1 MEAILPPKSTVKLN
15 SKESYEEIPMM
26 ECDIHQQKFENN
38 HHQDENDENQFQG
51 EHQGVRCQTQ

>member
-1 MEAILPPKSTVKLN
+1 LN

-38 HHQDENDENQFQG
+38 HHQHEDDEEDQFQG

>member
-1 MEAILPPKSTVKLN
+1 
-15 SKESYEEIPMM
+15 MM

-38 HHQDENDENQFQG
+38 HHQHEDDEEDQFQG